1 MRNLASFNMEASI
14 DGNLKKFRSTQY
26 EVMYQS
32 IMRTALRDG
41 DSKETVHVFVTTK
54 KKANG

>member
-1 MRNLASFNMEASI
+1 MEASI